1 MMFQKCSLCG
11 QDKILQNS
19 HIIPKFVGRWIKE
32 TSATGFLTQ
41 ATNASKRI
49 QDLNKKRLLCS
60 ECEER
65 FSKFETYFA
74 NTIFY
79 PFHKTQPKSFD
90 YEKTLEKFVVSLSWR
105 ILKAEY
111 DKEFQSQ
118 HPHFISHMNEAESYW
133 REFLLGSRSSSSPYE
148 SHVFFL
154 DFVEPNPELPS
165 KFNWYTLRGVDATL
179 GFSKERIF
187 TYVKFPWMIFV
198 TSIFPKT
205 MNRWEGTIIH
215 DKGTLN
221 IPQSIKDAEFGGFL
235 AQRAKLSQTS
245 SSGPS
250 KKQSTDRLMKAM
262 EKNRQKFLESE
273 TLMTMIFEKDQE
285 RKEKMKNMPKTIIDL
300 VDEVILRL
308 EDNPAKDKS
317 ENRLIKW
324 ESRKIVDALANLSV
338 EEANMLDTI
347 IMTTIRQA
355 RLLNGDAQM
364 MLKTNPL
371 WIVFMVHP
379 NATKDYQ
386 KIKIQKEFDELKVRR
401 EKVNIP
407 LAIFAMNPTEKDVSW
422 ECGFVL

>member
-1 MMFQKCSLCG
+1 MMLQKCSLCG
-11 QDKILQNS
+11 QEKILQDS
-19 HIIPKFVGRWIKE
+19 HIVPKFVGRWIKK

-49 QDLNKKRLLCS
+49 QDLKTKRLLCD

-74 NTIFY
+74 NEIFY

-90 YEKTLEKFVVSLSWR
+90 YNETLEKFVVSLSWR

-111 DKEFQSQ
+111 DQEFQSQ
-118 HPHFISHMNEAESYW
+118 HPHFVSHMNEAESHW
-133 REFLLGSRSSSSPYE
+133 REFLSNNSSSSRPYE
-148 SHVFFL
+148 SHIFFL
-154 DFVEPNPELPS
+154 DFVEPNPKLPS

-179 GFSKERIF
+179 DFSKERVF

-205 MNRWEGTIIH
+205 MNGWEGTIIH
-215 DKGTLN
+215 DKGTLK
-221 IPQSIKDAEFGGFL
+221 IPQLNKDAEFGGFL
-235 AQRAKLSQTS
+235 LQRAKLSQTS
-245 SSGPS
+245 SPGPS
-250 KKQSTDRLMKAM
+250 EKQSMDRLTKAM
-262 EKNRQKFLESE
+262 KKNRQKFLESE

-285 RKEKMKNMPKTIIDL
+285 RNVKMKNMPKTIINL

-308 EDNPAKDKS
+308 EDNPTMDKS
-317 ENRLIKW
+317 ENRLLKW
-324 ESRKIVDALANLSV
+324 NSRRIADALASLSE

-347 IMTTIRQA
+347 IMTTMRQA
-355 RLLNGDAQM
+355 QLLNGDAQM

-379 NATKDYQ
+379 NATKNYQ
-386 KIKIQKEFDELKVRR
+386 RIKIQKECDELKSQQ
-401 EKVNIP
+401 EKANIH
-407 LAIFAMNPTEKDVSW
+407 LAIFAMNPSEKDVSW